1 MLCTT
6 LGGLYGRWRYADDEQ
21 RHRYSLSD
29 SSAKRTWRE
38 VRCCLRGDGNGN
50 ETRIYGSHRRDHR
63 PAAPPRHPR
72 SPKRTWAGATERAG
86 LARRHPPDRWRKSR
100 AEGAQAMSL
109 AVIPLAITMNAG
121 PQIMSALIF
130 VTANKPLKLSAYFIT
145 GVVIAVTVGVTITYT
160 LACLL
165 GGSVSLGDPSD
176 SGSLGN
182 IIQYLF
188 VGLLVV
194 LSIKSYVGRESSE
207 PPRWLG
213 ALQNAKPT
221 TAFTTGLLLLSV
233 FPSDLMILI
242 TVGVNLVQNDASL
255 LGAVPFVAATI
266 FIAAL
271 PVLSYLLFRRRAQQ
285 AMPKVRDW
293 MNTNSWLVNIIVYVV
308 FILLILS

>member
-1 MLCTT
+1 
-6 LGGLYGRWRYADDEQ
+6 
-21 RHRYSLSD
+21 
-29 SSAKRTWRE
+29 
-38 VRCCLRGDGNGN
+38 
-50 ETRIYGSHRRDHR
+50 
-63 PAAPPRHPR
+63 
-72 SPKRTWAGATERAG
+72 
-86 LARRHPPDRWRKSR
+86 
-100 AEGAQAMSL
+100 MSL

-121 PQIMSALIF
+121 PQIMSAIIF
-130 VTANKPLKLSAYFIT
+130 VTAPKALKLSAYFLA
-145 GVVIAVTVGVTITYT
+145 GVVIAVTAGVTITYT
-160 LACLL
+160 LANLL
-165 GGSVSLGDPSD
+165 GGSVSLGDSSD

-182 IIQYLF
+182 MIQYLF
-188 VGLLVV
+188 VGLLVI
-194 LSIKSYVGRESSE
+194 LSIKSYVGRETSE

-213 ALQNAKPT
+213 ALQHAKPR

-285 AMPKVRDW
+285 VMPKVRDW

-308 FILLILS
+308 FIVLILF